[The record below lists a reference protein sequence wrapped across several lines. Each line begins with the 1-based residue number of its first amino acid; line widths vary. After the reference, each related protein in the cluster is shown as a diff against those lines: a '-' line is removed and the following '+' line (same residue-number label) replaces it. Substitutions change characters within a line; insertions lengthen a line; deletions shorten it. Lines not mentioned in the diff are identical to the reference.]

1 MENSSLNISIK
12 NVTKKYDEF
21 YALKDISLDI
31 TSGEFMT
38 LLGPSGSGK
47 TTLAR
52 LLVGFNEPD
61 QGSVRLDG
69 VSIFKWDKSELGPN
83 IGYLPQ
89 NIEIFG
95 GTVVENICRFTE
107 PNMKSLQTACSHV
120 GLEDVYNDFSNGVD
134 ITYKL
139 D

>member
-47 TTLAR
+47 TTLLMVLA
-52 LLVGFNEPD
+52 GFT
-61 QGSVRLDG
+61 L
-69 VSIFKWDKSELGPN
+69 
-83 IGYLPQ
+83 
-89 NIEIFG
+89 
-95 GTVVENICRFTE
+95 
-107 PNMKSLQTACSHV
+107 SLIH
-120 GLEDVYNDFSNGVD
+120 
-134 ITYKL
+134 I
-139 D
+139 